1 MSQFSLTTFNS
12 SGKLVQLEYA
22 LAAVSKGKISLG
34 IKASN
39 GVVIATE
46 TKVPSPLVDPETQEK
61 ISFLR

>member
-22 LAAVSKGKISLG
+22 LTAVAKGKISLG
-34 IKASN
+34 IKATN

-46 TKVPSPLVDPETQEK
+46 TKVLSNHK
-61 ISFLR
+61 I